1 MPEQGKTEQADDGQQ
16 QQPKGTVWQQVR
28 VVVFL
33 SPPSLLSLSLFFYI
47 IITTS

>member
-28 VVVFL
+28 AGRLPF
-33 SPPSLLSLSLFFYI
+33 STFSSLSLFSLFI
-47 IITTS
+47 